1 MKTLDISIVD
11 KHFAEII
18 GFCKPLVKRLDNEEK
33 VIVPIPETDMSLKLS
48 AGIVDKANDHFC
60 AKVSIGKSYTYA
72 TDSHY
77 ACVECQSTGA
87 IVDKGDCCYDIF
99 AVSEPARR
107 ALVRHW
113 QEVKAKL
120 LADIES
126 LESEPDEV
134 DNFKL

>member
-1 MKTLDISIVD
+1 MKKLDISIVD

-18 GFCKPLVKRLDNEEK
+18 GFCKPLVKRLDNEER
-33 VIVPIPETDMSLKLS
+33 VIVPIPDTNESLKLR

-60 AKVSIGKSYTYA
+60 AQVCIGKSYTYA
-72 TDSHY
+72 TNSHY
-77 ACVECQSTGA
+77 VTVEHLSTGA

-99 AVSEPARR
+99 AVSERVRR

-113 QEVKAKL
+113 QEVKARL

-126 LESEPDEV
+126 LEAEPDEV
-134 DNFKL
+134 DNFEL

>member
-1 MKTLDISIVD
+1 MKKLDISIVD

-18 GFCKPLVKRLDNEEK
+18 SFCKPLVKRLDNEEK

-77 ACVECQSTGA
+77 AFVEYQSTGA
-87 IVDKGDCCYDIF
+87 IVDKGDCCQDGS
-99 AVSEPARR
+99 AWAERVRR
-107 ALVRHW
+107 ALVRDW
-113 QEVKAKL
+113 QEVKAKRM
-120 LADIES
+120 ADIES
-126 LESEPDEV
+126 LESEPDEGE
-134 DNFKL
+134 NCKL